1 MCVCVCVC
9 VSFFVLFVCSFAL
22 GLFHIKTL
30 IFLKWCV
37 NIGWGKSL
45 LLIRENQKLRVF
57 DVFLNNIQRLSYI
70 VFWTRIRNSLEK
82 CKIELKLMYFFG

>member
-1 MCVCVCVC
+1 MGKVT
-9 VSFFVLFVCSFAL
+9 FVDQ
-22 GLFHIKTL
+22 
-30 IFLKWCV
+30 
-37 NIGWGKSL
+37 GKP
-45 LLIRENQKLRVF
+45 KLRVF